1 MGEGRGNA
9 FIEFLKRG
17 RKEIVPNAFGTGNS
31 RKDPGTSEETIPEG
45 QTGATCESLWM
56 KMIGKPYSGKPN
68 VRFDEGELEIEPL
81 ATTPALYSTESDTR
95 NNWAEVYSGRINF
108 CYLSSIFSLPK
119 MFGFLFQI
127 CIGGGEEHFID
138 YRNKEKE
145 VRLGKSE
152 SELWGRLPLFALRL
166 KPFIKP

>member
-1 MGEGRGNA
+1 LGEGRGNA

-108 CYLSSIFSLPK
+108 CYNIAPFKSLKTYYLKIIPSPFQTRSSERILASYQHALPRLQFFCLSKKKFVETCSLSST
-119 MFGFLFQI
+119 
-127 CIGGGEEHFID
+127 
-138 YRNKEKE
+138 
-145 VRLGKSE
+145 
-152 SELWGRLPLFALRL
+152 
-166 KPFIKP
+166 